1 MLKYTV
7 IYLPRYT
14 EQYWDLYS
22 NSEVYLDFRKNQAL
36 ESYLTATD
44 LCIELLQQKAYI
56 ARAGALV

>member
-44 LCIELLQQKAYI
+44 LCIELLQQKA
-56 ARAGALV
+56 